1 MGQTKK
7 YPRLIT
13 DPYAI
18 RAKWKLS
25 SRDFWNTIGV
35 TASGGCKYEEGRQMP
50 RYLEILF
57 GIVYLR
63 KEPPR
68 PPKPKLEE

>member
-1 MGQTKK
+1 MPGQTKK
-7 YPRLIT
+7 YPRLIA

-25 SRDFWNTIGV
+25 QRDFWLTLGV
-35 TASGGCKYEEGRQMP
+35 TQRGGTFYEAGRQMP
-50 RYLEILF
+50 RYLEVLI
-57 GIVYLR
+57 GIVYLG

-68 PPKPKLEE
+68 PPKLKP